1 MEKQEMLKVI
11 QNSITSFTSLKAE
24 KINFDSD
31 MSGDLALDSADRV
44 ELVLDLEEKFKI
56 SIPQDDYSWC
66 KTIDD
71 LITLI
76 SKIQNSQEVKQ

>member
-1 MEKQEMLKVI
+1 MEKHEILKVI

-24 KINFDSD
+24 KIHFDSD

-44 ELVLDLEEKFKI
+44 ELVMDLEEKFKI

-76 SKIQNSQEVKQ
+76 SKIQHSQEVS

>member
-11 QNSITSFTSLKAE
+11 QNSITSFTPLKAE
-24 KINFDSD
+24 NITLTSD

-44 ELVLDLEEKFKI
+44 ELVLDLEEKFNVK
-56 SIPQDDYSWC
+56 IPQDDYSWC

-76 SKIQNSQEVKQ
+76 NKVKNSQEVVQ

>member
-1 MEKQEMLKVI
+1 MEKQDMLNVI
-11 QNSITSFTSLKAE
+11 RSSITSFTSLKDE
-24 KINFDSD
+24 QINIESD

-71 LITLI
+71 LINLI
-76 SKIQNSQEVKQ
+76 SQIQNSKEVTV